1 MNTTDKPGSYA
12 AFYNGV
18 LGLVMGRINDIQD
31 DRRRREAESASDT
44 QDAESDIQYWREM
57 AELNAE
63 LASLAANWLESR
75 RNLSQPVK

>member
-1 MNTTDKPGSYA
+1 MNTPDKPGSYA

-75 RNLSQPVK
+75 RNLSQPAK

>member
-1 MNTTDKPGSYA
+1 MNTPDKPGSYA
-12 AFYNGV
+12 AFYNSV

-75 RNLSQPVK
+75 RILSQTSK